1 MQFHPESVLTEYGHR
16 MLVNFRNLTAQRA
29 RKTRTKSTAS
39 PLSAAAVPAPA
50 TPSRPARTVRPAH
63 RLHTRR
69 IATPVDAR
77 QAAFTRMYAAS
88 PRAFWLDSARVEEG
102 RSRFS
107 FFGDGSGPL
116 GVRPVRRH
124 ERPLRVSSRP
134 CWPARKVRASVFDYL
149 KRQLANRR
157 VDATGLPFDFTG
169 GYVGYFG
176 YETKADCGSPNRH
189 RAETPDA
196 CWLFADRL
204 IAVDHQEG
212 FTHAVCVAEDTPQ
225 ATRRPPTGSTAHSP
239 SSPSSAPT
247 RSRYRPLPCRRA
259 GPRRRRTVARPR
271 PVRLPRGHR
280 GLRARTPR
288 GHQLRDLVYE
298 RRPPAPTDA
307 YDFYLGAAPR

>member
-1 MQFHPESVLTEYGHR
+1 MGVQFHPESVLTEYGHR

-29 RKTRTKSTAS
+29 RKTRTKNTAVT
-39 PLSAAAVPAPA
+39 PSAAAIPAPA
-50 TPSRPARTVRPAH
+50 APSRTARTVRPAH

-69 IATPVDAR
+69 IATAVDAE
-77 QAAFTRMYAAS
+77 AAFTRMYAAS

-116 GVRPVRRH
+116 SEFVRYDVTSGRCEI
-124 ERPLRVSSRP
+124 ERAGRP
-134 CWPARKVRASVFDYL
+134 PRKVRASVFDYL

-212 FTHAVCVAEDTPQ
+212 FTYAVCVAEDTP
-225 ATRRPPTGSTAHSP
+225 RPPGRPPTGSTAHSP

-247 RSRYRPLPCRRA
+247 RSRYRPLPCRPSRTSPPNHGSSATGPPTSRTSRPARA
-259 GPRRRRTVARPR
+259 NS
-271 PVRLPRGHR
+271 VR
-280 GLRARTPR
+280 A
-288 GHQLRDLVYE
+288 
-298 RRPPAPTDA
+298 PAT
-307 YDFYLGAAPR
+307 RSV